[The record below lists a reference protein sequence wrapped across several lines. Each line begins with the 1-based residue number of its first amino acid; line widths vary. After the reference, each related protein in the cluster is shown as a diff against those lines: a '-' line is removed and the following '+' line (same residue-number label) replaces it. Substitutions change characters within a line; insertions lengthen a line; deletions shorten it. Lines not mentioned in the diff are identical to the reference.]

1 VTPKSDNS
9 SYAREQYEFTD
20 SDVTRRHARHG
31 TTNGS
36 RADEGILTAVALS
49 DQQLE
54 RLAGLI
60 ADRLA
65 IRSDGEL
72 IDAGQLAQRIGRTRE
87 FVYEHAQQLGA
98 ISLGDGPRPRLAFR
112 WPQVL
117 DRLDD
122 RPPPSSPTPPPAV
135 RAARSRPT
143 KRAVTDL
150 LPIRGQATHPN
161 RRTA

>member
-9 SYAREQYEFTD
+9 SYAREEYEFTD

-31 TTNGS
+31 TANGS

-49 DQQLE
+49 DDQLE
-54 RLAGLI
+54 RLADLI

-72 IDAGQLAQRIGRTRE
+72 IDAGQLAVRIGRNRE

-98 ISLGDGPRPRLAFR
+98 IPLGDGPRPRLAFR

-122 RPPPSSPTPPPAV
+122 RPSSPSRPPAP
-135 RAARSRPT
+135 RATRSRPA
-143 KRAVTDL
+143 KRATTDL
-150 LPIRGQATHPN
+150 LPIRGQAKHPD